1 MVMKKVL
8 GAVAITA
15 MSAMLLAGCENMSAN
30 EQRIGAAAL
39 GGAIGGGAGSG
50 RAASTGG
57 AGAGEQAG
65 AGWGGCVRGG
75 QCGF

>member
-1 MVMKKVL
+1 MKKVL

-39 GGAIGGGAGSG
+39 GGAIGGGAGSHI
-50 RAASTGG
+50 GG
-57 AGAGEQAG
+57 TAGAAV
-65 AGWGGCVRGG
+65 GGGVASGRWSNAPA
-75 QCGF
+75 F